1 MNKLI
6 ALSICSI
13 VSLTAMGQSRSFT
26 LSEAQDYA
34 LTHSLQA
41 KASRLDVVSA
51 QATVRQTTAIGLPQI
66 SGTIN
71 YQEFI
76 DIPTSLI
83 PAEFFGGE
91 PGEFAE
97 VQFGTKYNASGE
109 LNASQLIFD
118 GSYIVGLKA
127 AKVYSKLAAKSHE
140 RTEREI
146 KATVAETYYLILV
159 AEENLSIL
167 KKTYENI
174 EQSVFEISKLYEAG
188 FVEETEKDQIQLT
201 LNQVKTNIDKVERQV
216 KLAYDLFRYQLG
228 IDLQTEIALTDNL
241 EGVMSSLN
249 PELLMSRSLDLEQH
263 VDFQLAQTQ
272 TNLQKLN
279 FRKEQVANLPSI
291 ALFASH
297 TQNAQRNQFNFGRS
311 DKEWYPTTVYGF
323 TMNIPIFSSGS
334 RYQTSKLARIS
345 WEKAMLEEEMMREN
359 LKLQEKQSR
368 DNFLNAVS
376 SYQNEEKNI
385 NLALKIFNTSL
396 IKYREG
402 LITGLDLSQAQN
414 QLLQVQS
421 SYINSILTYLQSKTA
436 FEKAIN
442 AL

>member
-1 MNKLI
+1 
-6 ALSICSI
+6 
-13 VSLTAMGQSRSFT
+13 
-26 LSEAQDYA
+26 
-34 LTHSLQA
+34 
-41 KASRLDVVSA
+41 
-51 QATVRQTTAIGLPQI
+51 
-66 SGTIN
+66 
-71 YQEFI
+71 
-76 DIPTSLI
+76 
-83 PAEFFGGE
+83 
-91 PGEFAE
+91 
-97 VQFGTKYNASGE
+97 
-109 LNASQLIFD
+109 
-118 GSYIVGLKA
+118 
-127 AKVYSKLAAKSHE
+127 
-140 RTEREI
+140 
-146 KATVAETYYLILV
+146 
-159 AEENLSIL
+159 
-167 KKTYENI
+167 
-174 EQSVFEISKLYEAG
+174 
-188 FVEETEKDQIQLT
+188 
-201 LNQVKTNIDKVERQV
+201 
-216 KLAYDLFRYQLG
+216 
-228 IDLQTEIALTDNL
+228 
-241 EGVMSSLN
+241 
-249 PELLMSRSLDLEQH
+249 MSRSLDLEQH